1 MGGKYDANS
10 FTSKPHSGKY
20 FYKKLSI
27 PSFHTAW
34 AQTSRCDNLG
44 ELPVT
49 ASYGS
54 MGSDSIDL

>member
-20 FYKKLSI
+20 FYKRLSI

-34 AQTSRCDNLG
+34 ALSGPRAMTSEGPL
-44 ELPVT
+44 LP
-49 ASYGS
+49 
-54 MGSDSIDL
+54 